1 MSKYGLNRTG
11 GRFFA
16 VIAVIVFSLIVGF
29 GWLFASNYKHFGNLI
44 KVIVLVKTQYLDKA
58 NYDAMVDGAI
68 KGVVESLND
77 PYSAY
82 LDPVTYKQ
90 LQEQIRGSFGG
101 LGILVGMKE
110 EYLTVARTYSG
121 TPAYQN
127 GLQPGDVIY
136 KIDGREVQGIDLET
150 AVQLMRGP
158 VGTQVTL
165 TIIRPNTRDPFDV
178 PLTRQ
183 EIRVPTVEGK
193 MLKNGIAYILIS
205 QFSEKTPEE
214 LGEVVDKLKKEGMR
228 GIVLDLRNN
237 PGGELKS
244 AVRVASNFVPAGPVV
259 FIEYKGGRLEEHQAN
274 GNSLNLPLAVLVNG
288 GSASAAE
295 IVAGAVKDT
304 GTGLLVGQKTFGKG
318 VVQMVFE
325 LGNGAGLK
333 LTTARYLTPDK
344 NDINKKGIEPDV
356 AVEYT
361 DGGAD
366 LQLQKATDIVSQK
379 LQDKAA

>member
-1 MSKYGLNRTG
+1 MSRYGLNRTG
-11 GRFFA
+11 GRFFTVLA
-16 VIAVIVFSLIVGF
+16 VIIFTVIVGF
-29 GWLFASNYKHFGNLI
+29 GWLLASNYKHFGNLI
-44 KVIVLVKTQYLDKA
+44 KVIVLVKTQYLDTA

-101 LGILVGMKE
+101 LGVLVGMKG

-121 TPAYQN
+121 TPAYQK

-136 KIDGREVQGIDLET
+136 KIDGREAQGIDLET

-165 TIIRPNTRDPFDV
+165 TIIRPNSKEPFDV

-193 MLKNGIAYILIS
+193 MLKNDIAYILIS

-214 LGEVVDKLKKEGMR
+214 LGEVIDKLKSEGMR

-259 FIEYKGGRLEEHQAN
+259 FIEYKGGRLEEHQAT
-274 GNSLNLPLAVLVNG
+274 GNSLNLPLAVLVND

-325 LGNGAGLK
+325 LGNEAGLK

-344 NDINKKGIEPDV
+344 HDINKKGIEPDV
-356 AVEYT
+356 VVEPENGT
-361 DGGAD
+361 D
-366 LQLQKATDIVSQK
+366 LQLQKAIDIVSQK
-379 LQDKAA
+379 LRDKAA